1 MTKLLILGNILKPK
15 LLLLKSYFENRFSKH
30 YFICKCLGDQQPKAF
45 AFIILKVVTARKS
58 NPIPNENNQNTTTFK
73 LVIKN

>member
-30 YFICKCLGDQQPKAF
+30 YFICKCLGNQQPKAF
-45 AFIILKVVTARKS
+45 AFILLKVVTARKS
-58 NPIPNENNQNTTTFK
+58 KPIPNENNQNTTTFK
-73 LVIKN
+73 LVIKK